1 MAARFRGK
9 AETCVFKA
17 TCERGIDVHYTDHAI
32 RDVLLSGISDLV
44 IRREILYT
52 QAILQIPVNDVIVLV
67 EGKYMARNALPSST
81 LSAVSS
87 FSHSTERTIGIATVS
102 TYTHRPLKTSALS
115 GLQEAL
121 SLFQRGRPRMEHQTS
136 LGLH

>member
-52 QAILQIPVNDVIVLV
+52 QAILQTVNDVIALV
-67 EGKYMARNALPSST
+67 EGKEMARNALPSST